1 MVSEKKLAA
10 NRANALKSTGPK
22 TAEGKRVAS
31 RNAITHGLFC
41 VDVVLPGED
50 SAAFEV
56 LKIEMLQ
63 AFKPQHAGELLLVER
78 MVIAQWH
85 LRRLRRIDQRSHPGL
100 HQHLIKHW
108 THYKEFPEEPQ
119 PDEWTASKVLLTG
132 NGSESREKHE
142 YRLEASIHRNLREL
156 RKLRTPIRG
165 YQEPES
171 CPYLEEEQVEEQ
183 NDENEATEETS
194 AERTSAEQREPQA
207 ARKCENEPTESGA
220 QHDRVSIVRNEPNSD
235 ASP

>member
-78 MVIAQWH
+78 MVIAQWQ
-85 LRRLRRIDQRSHPGL
+85 LRRLRRINQGSHPAL
-100 HQHLIKHW
+100 HQYLIKQWKYH
-108 THYKEFPEEPQ
+108 KESPDEPQ
-119 PDEWTASKVLLTG
+119 PDEWTASRVLLTG

-165 YQEPES
+165 YEEPES
-171 CPYLEEEQVEEQ
+171 CPYLDEEQPETQ
-183 NDENEATEETS
+183 NEATEDQVVDGRPLAAGKCDNEPTEAS
-194 AERTSAEQREPQA
+194 APHGRASIVQ
-207 ARKCENEPTESGA
+207 NEPTESPG
-220 QHDRVSIVRNEPNSD
+220 D
-235 ASP
+235 